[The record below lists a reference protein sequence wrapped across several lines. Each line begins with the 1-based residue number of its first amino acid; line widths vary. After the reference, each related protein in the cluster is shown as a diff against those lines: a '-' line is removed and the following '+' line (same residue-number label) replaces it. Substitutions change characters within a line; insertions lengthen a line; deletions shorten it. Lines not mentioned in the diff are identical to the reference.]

1 MDAARWERVQAL
13 FHAAADLPPSGRD
26 AFLRDQCG
34 GDTSLLDDVQ
44 RMLNE
49 DGRAWLL
56 DRDVTEVATDILADT
71 LSASFQEFSP
81 YRIRNVLGEGGMG
94 VVYLAERKDLGNLVA
109 IKILRDG
116 WLSPGRRERF
126 TAEQRTLAQLNHPS
140 IARLYDANTLPDG
153 TPWFVMEYVD
163 GVPLT
168 EYCRRHNSSADDR
181 VRLIRIVAEAVQ
193 YAHEHAIIHRDLK
206 PSNIL
211 VKEDGSLRLLDFGIA
226 KQLDAVGQPLHRTQT
241 AMRPMTPAYA
251 SPEQLHG
258 ETVGPG
264 SDVYSLGVVLYE
276 LLAGKLPVVVN
287 HEPVRP
293 SSLRPRT
300 TPRSSWA
307 DLDALCL
314 TAMHPDPHRR
324 YDSAAAFVRDIDR
337 YLKHQPLAARR
348 DSWSSSLAT
357 FGRRNSRAVSAALVF
372 VLILAAVALT
382 LSFSRK
388 TEASI
393 RPSRTVAVLP
403 FENDSGDHKLD
414 YLSQSLADEISRT
427 LGYARSISQRPV
439 EAGRAYAGRVRDVQR
454 AGRELRV
461 ASVVSG
467 HFLKNGDMLQVTI
480 DVTDVANNRVLWSD
494 IFDFPPENMV
504 AMQAQIATKTRR
516 AMAPVLGV
524 SDFATENPP
533 KPKNDEAYR
542 LFLRA
547 QNLPSE
553 MSGDAEARKPAI
565 AMLQRSVE
573 LDPSYAPAWAALESL
588 IGNDAWFGN
597 GGSEAY
603 KRWSAIADKVILLD
617 PENIVFRADKL
628 YFRSL
633 VEYGSPG
640 AMSRGE
646 AYVEFQK
653 LLRRRPDSA
662 RLHFLLSW
670 MLRDTGMLE
679 ESARECEASVLIDA
693 QGAGARSCGV
703 TFMLRGDYPRAMD
716 YLRLDPNSE
725 VSRAVSIDVLVRQ
738 GKVEEAIQAAT
749 SRTPPWGGYGV
760 LLAYLKHQ
768 PAEEVAALAVKVTA
782 AQDPE
787 MNFFSAAHLSY
798 AAQSEAALPLLKRA
812 IDTGYCSYPGI
823 DSDLM
828 FANLRKTAGFAEV
841 HADAVACQ
849 ERFRADRV
857 KAGGPK

>member
-1 MDAARWERVQAL
+1 MDPARWERVQSL
-13 FHAAADLPPSGRD
+13 FHAVADLPETGRD
-26 AFLRDQCG
+26 AFLREQCG
-34 GDTSLLDDVQ
+34 GDASLLDEVQ
-44 RMLNE
+44 RMLAE

-56 DRDVTEVATDILADT
+56 DRDVTEVATDILSDT

-153 TPWFVMEYVD
+153 TPWFVMEYVN

-181 VRLIRIVAEAVQ
+181 VRLIRAVAEAVQ

-226 KQLDAVGQPLHRTQT
+226 KQLDAVGRTLHRTQT

-251 SPEQLHG
+251 SPEQLRG
-258 ETVGPG
+258 EPVGAA

-276 LLAGKLPVVVN
+276 LLAGKLPVMVN
-287 HEPVRP
+287 DEPARP
-293 SSLRPRT
+293 STLAPRT
-300 TPRSSWA
+300 SLGASWPN
-307 DLDALCL
+307 LDALCL
-314 TAMHPDPHRR
+314 TAMHKDLSRR

-337 YLKHQPLAARR
+337 FLNHEPLSARR
-348 DSWSSSLAT
+348 DSWWSSPST
-357 FGRRNSRAVSAALVF
+357 FVRRNSRAVSATLAFL
-372 VLILAAVALT
+372 LIVAAVALT

-388 TEASI
+388 TGASL

-403 FENDSGDHKLD
+403 FLNASADRRLD
-414 YLSQSLADEISRT
+414 YLSQSLADEFSRT
-427 LGYARSISQRPV
+427 LDYARSISLRPA
-439 EAGRAYAGRVRDVQR
+439 EAGRPYAGQVRDIQK
-454 AGRELRV
+454 AGRELHV
-461 ASVVSG
+461 ANVVSG
-467 HFLKNGDMLQVTI
+467 HFLKKGDMLQVTI
-480 DVTDVANNRVLWSD
+480 DVTDVASNRVLWSD
-494 IFDFPPENMV
+494 SFDFPPENMV
-504 AMQAQIATKTRR
+504 AMQAEIAAKTRR

-524 SDFATENPP
+524 SDFATEDPP

-547 QNLPSE
+547 QTLPNETSN
-553 MSGDAEARKPAI
+553 DAENRKQVI

-573 LDPSYAPAWAALESL
+573 LDPSYAPAWASLESW
-588 IGNDAWFGN
+588 IGVDAWFGN
-597 GGSEAY
+597 GGKEAFA
-603 KRWSAIADKVILLD
+603 RWTEIADKVILLD
-617 PENIVFRADKL
+617 PENVVFRADKL
-628 YFRSL
+628 YFLSL
-633 VEYGSPG
+633 VHYGSPD
-640 AMSRGE
+640 AMPRGE
-646 AYVEFQK
+646 AYAEFQK

-693 QGAGARSCGV
+693 QDAGARSCGV

-738 GKVEEAIQAAT
+738 GKVDEAIQST
-749 SRTPPWGGYGV
+749 VGRTPTWGGYEA
-760 LLAYLKHQ
+760 LLAYLKHR
-768 PAEEVAALAVKVTA
+768 PAGEVAALAAKVTA
-782 AQDPE
+782 VQDPE
-787 MNFFSAAHLSY
+787 MNFFSAAHLGY
-798 AAQSEAALPLLKRA
+798 AGHADAALPLLKRA
-812 IDTGYCSYPGI
+812 IDGGYCSYPGI
-823 DSDLM
+823 DSDPM
-828 FANLRKTAGFAEV
+828 FANLRAAPGFAEV
-841 HADAVACQ
+841 RSAGVACQ